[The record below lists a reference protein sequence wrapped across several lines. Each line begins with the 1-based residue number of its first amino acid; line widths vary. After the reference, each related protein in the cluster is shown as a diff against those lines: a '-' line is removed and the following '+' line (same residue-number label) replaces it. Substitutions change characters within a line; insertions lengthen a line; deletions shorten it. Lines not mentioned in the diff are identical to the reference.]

1 MKEFISR
8 NKTRIT
14 AIVVILVLLSCAAY
28 SFTVDYFDTD
38 NQKAWVYIILTNPYV
53 SGIVYTLGLLYIVYA
68 IQIDRSKRRIKRDF
82 RCNEVMEDVDHSI
95 SEFNE
100 LISSKNADDSYKDFI
115 IQHKTKL
122 SVVKLGL
129 TYFNNNIL
137 IESLKR
143 CFFINLNFELLAI
156 INNLENRLPN
166 ITDEKKSVSSFL
178 ELGNNSEATF
188 EENDAKYYLMDLKYL
203 AGYWRALLNYL
214 EYDNLYSKELAKY
227 YHRYFEKEDFKS
239 IKDMSLRIEMIQ
251 KAFNGEIKRKVREA
265 KRKGIR

>member
-8 NKTRIT
+8 NNTRII
-14 AIVVILVLLSCAAY
+14 AIVVVIVLLSCAAY
-28 SFTVDYFDTD
+28 TFVVDCFDTD
-38 NQKAWVYIILTNPYV
+38 NQNAWVYIILTNPYV
-53 SGIVYTLGLLYIVYA
+53 SGIIYTLGLLYIVYA
-68 IQIDRSKRRIKRDF
+68 IQIYRSKRRIKRDF

-95 SEFNE
+95 SEFNK
-100 LISSKNADDSYKDFI
+100 LISSKKSDGLYKDFI
-115 IQHKTKL
+115 IQYRTKL

-166 ITDEKKSVSSFL
+166 ITDEKKSVGNFL
-178 ELGNNSEATF
+178 ELGNDSEADF
-188 EENDAKYYLMDLKYL
+188 GEEDAKYYLMDLKYL
-203 AGYWRALLNYL
+203 AEYWRSLLNYL

-239 IKDMSLRIEMIQ
+239 IEDMSLRIKMIQ

-265 KRKGIR
+265 KKKGIR